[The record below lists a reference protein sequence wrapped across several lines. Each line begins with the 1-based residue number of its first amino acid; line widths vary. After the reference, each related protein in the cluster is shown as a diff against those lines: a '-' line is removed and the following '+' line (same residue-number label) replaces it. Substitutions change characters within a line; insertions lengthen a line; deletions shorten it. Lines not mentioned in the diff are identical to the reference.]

1 MEAIAVHKSESPPP
15 LQPSVMDAKSAVR
28 PSSSPSSCPLTAP
41 VLSSTLRESG
51 NVPAVGTD
59 TPTGP
64 SRHRPRKSLLGSSE
78 ATAENST
85 RFPARHQSLKRR
97 RKDSPGESSVEEE
110 SSATSRSN
118 ARNTIESAPQR
129 GQRQSVRVYR
139 QSASGS
145 DDGDIALVD
154 GPRQQSKII
163 GSSGHRR
170 GGKDQGNSNNPFSD
184 TRPTASTSNH
194 RDARLAKQSRVHKND
209 RDSDVEEVNR
219 PEKLGMGTGKSRL
232 DDLAYALKPP
242 PRKTGRRPMMNKDGL
257 TAVSRLNLFMNV
269 ADICSSVDELLN
281 AQTAKRE
288 WPKGP
293 SSKEDVNSK
302 FHGREGIASAPR
314 ALSRGH
320 AVLLQYEHEI
330 QS

>member
-1 MEAIAVHKSESPPP
+1 
-15 LQPSVMDAKSAVR
+15 
-28 PSSSPSSCPLTAP
+28 
-41 VLSSTLRESG
+41 
-51 NVPAVGTD
+51 
-59 TPTGP
+59 
-64 SRHRPRKSLLGSSE
+64 
-78 ATAENST
+78 
-85 RFPARHQSLKRR
+85 
-97 RKDSPGESSVEEE
+97 SSVEEE

-257 TAVSRLNLFMNV
+257 TASTSSSMPKQQKENGPKGQAPKKTSIQSFMVARASRLPHGPFRVDTLSFYNTNMKFNRKEIGKWPVDYDQLDSLEICVHESHPLVRITLNPKVFVDNMILKGLIGDDSLV
-269 ADICSSVDELLN
+269 AMDELHMTLIPGQSDDLETILRN
-281 AQTAKRE
+281 FHDKAKASA
-288 WPKGP
+288 K
-293 SSKEDVNSK
+293 SSKLRNHINLIE
-302 FHGREGIASAPR
+302 
-314 ALSRGH
+314 
-320 AVLLQYEHEI
+320 
-330 QS
+330 